1 MRTRS
6 LKDSLFYVFFGV
18 GFFLT
23 GCGDDNNEFPEV
35 DGQLP
40 GWRYIGSDNH
50 FCGDGSESNI
60 GRDIPAGT
68 YTFIFDTHLVQGK
81 LIPKNN

>member
-23 GCGDDNNEFPEV
+23 GCGDDNN
-35 DGQLP
+35 
-40 GWRYIGSDNH
+40 
-50 FCGDGSESNI
+50 
-60 GRDIPAGT
+60 T
-68 YTFIFDTHLVQGK
+68 
-81 LIPKNN
+81 

>member
-40 GWRYIGSDNH
+40 GLELI
-50 FCGDGSESNI
+50 SEHI
-60 GRDIPAGT
+60 RTLTGYEFFFKKER
-68 YTFIFDTHLVQGK
+68 
-81 LIPKNN
+81 